1 MIFIKKVF
9 AFSIFFGIIHIGNEE
24 GLLMAKVG
32 NRQNKT
38 LVCTECNEENYRV
51 SKNVKNTTDRLE
63 IKKYCS
69 RCQKHT
75 THKEKK

>member
-1 MIFIKKVF
+1 
-9 AFSIFFGIIHIGNEE
+9 
-24 GLLMAKVG
+24 MAKVG

-38 LVCTECNEENYRV
+38 LVCTVCGEENYRT

-63 IKKYCS
+63 LNKYCS

-75 THKEKK
+75 AHKEKK